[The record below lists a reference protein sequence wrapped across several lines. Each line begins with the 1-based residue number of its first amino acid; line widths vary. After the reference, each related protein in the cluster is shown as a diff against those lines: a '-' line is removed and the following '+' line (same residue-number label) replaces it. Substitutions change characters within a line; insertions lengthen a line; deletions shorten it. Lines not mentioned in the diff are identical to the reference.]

1 MSDLSGPALE
11 QAVAARADLVDAE
24 HRVAFRLFNGFTE
37 GSPGLTCDLYGKT
50 LVLSDHA
57 DGPDGAAATARA
69 AAEIVRARLPWIQAT
84 LWKVVRAPTV
94 GVRAGRLLF
103 GGKADLERSVA
114 EAGVLY
120 ALALTLHGGPS
131 LYLDT
136 RELRAWART
145 TLAGKRVLNA
155 FAYTGSLGVAA
166 RAAPAEVVHVDRRR
180 AFLDVARASYALNGF
195 AVRRADF
202 RGEDFFTCTARL
214 RREGALFDAV
224 FLDPPL
230 FSATERGRVDL
241 VSAANR
247 LIDKVRPL
255 VGDGGWLVAVN
266 NALWVSG
273 AEYLGLLEAA
283 SADGYLELE
292 ALLPVP
298 PDVVG
303 FRAAGASVWPA
314 DPAPFNHPTKIAVL
328 RVRRKD
334 GRRP

>member
-1 MSDLSGPALE
+1 MTATLERALE
-11 QAVAARADLVDAE
+11 RAIAARADLADAE
-24 HRVAFRLFNGFTE
+24 HRTAFRLFNGFTE
-37 GSPGLTCDLYGKT
+37 GHPGLTCDVYGCS
-50 LVLSDHA
+50 LVLADHA
-57 DGPDGAAATARA
+57 PGGDAPAVRA
-69 AAEIVRARLPWIQAT
+69 AAELARARLPWLRAA
-84 LWKVVRAPTV
+84 LWKVVRGATV
-94 GVRAGRLLF
+94 GLRGGRLLG
-103 GGKADLERSVA
+103 GGKGDLERSVA
-114 EAGVLY
+114 EDGVAY

-136 RELRAWART
+136 RELRAWARR
-145 TLAGKRVLNA
+145 TLAGRRVLNA

-166 RAAPAEVVHVDRRR
+166 RAAPAAEVVHVDRRR

-202 RGEDFFTCTARL
+202 RCEDFFTCTARL

-230 FSATERGRVDL
+230 FSATDRGRVDL
-241 VSAANR
+241 QSSADR

-255 VGDGGWLVAVN
+255 VGDGGWLLVVN

-273 AEYLGLLEAA
+273 AAQLRAIEAA
-283 SADGYLELE
+283 TADGYLQLE
-292 ALLPVP
+292 TLLAVP
-298 PDVVG
+298 ADVVG
-303 FRAAGASVWPA
+303 SCAAGAAAWPE

-334 GRRP
+334 GRRA